1 MRCRAAAV
9 GGSGW
14 KPPPAGTSA
23 TWRRQGDSFPPASV
37 PHAVAADRRTV
48 LQRALRGL
56 PVDVL
61 EPLLRGLRSHAD
73 RLVPGRIESSGDGAC
88 AIGMMLREMGA
99 ELEPAHS
106 GRARRRR
113 QREISIWDIK
123 PSLARAHPR
132 LHHVELVFDSHLP
145 PSGRARR
152 RTRGRHPASG
162 RPVDGCGDPRRD
174 QRPTTGGHPREPPGA
189 DRRRGRAAVRLD
201 GGTAPGA
208 TAHADPRRSRGLR
221 RGVDR
226 GPTRRTPIPCSCRAP
241 GSGRSPCSATV

>member
-1 MRCRAAAV
+1 M
-9 GGSGW
+9 
-14 KPPPAGTSA
+14 
-23 TWRRQGDSFPPASV
+23 
-37 PHAVAADRRTV
+37 
-48 LQRALRGL
+48 QRALRGL

-132 LHHVELVFDSHLP
+132 LHHVELVFDSTCRQVAEHGGVRAADIPRVVGLWMAAETHAEINVRQLEAIRANRP
-145 PSGRARR
+145 ARTAAVDERLFASTVERLLELRPTLTRGEAAACVEASIGARR
-152 RTRGRHPASG
+152 A
-162 RPVDGCGDPRRD
+162 DPD
-174 QRPTTGGHPREPPGA
+174 PLFLPGA
-189 DRRRGRAAVRLD
+189 WER
-201 GGTAPGA
+201 
-208 TAHADPRRSRGLR
+208 
-221 RGVDR
+221 
-226 GPTRRTPIPCSCRAP
+226 
-241 GSGRSPCSATV
+241 RSPCSATV